1 MGTDWLVGFVVVGA
15 CVACGGCSDR
25 APAGES
31 DAVRCLAPG
40 SSALTNFSIGTTYND
55 QIGVQSFASAYPRSL
70 TLTPSSNSLRLSGTV
85 DDYAAL
91 GVTFAACVDSSAYAG
106 LGFELGGSVGPTGM
120 LTLVVNTRENS
131 PEPPFTAT
139 GTCVPRDPASP
150 YADCRAPYI
159 RLPVSPSAVP
169 TTVPFSDFRGGMPAA
184 AVDPTQVLS
193 VWFTLF
199 WNSTAQ
205 PYSLDLTLGN
215 VALVH

>member
-1 MGTDWLVGFVVVGA
+1 
-15 CVACGGCSDR
+15 
-25 APAGES
+25 
-31 DAVRCLAPG
+31 
-40 SSALTNFSIGTTYND
+40 
-55 QIGVQSFASAYPRSL
+55 
-70 TLTPSSNSLRLSGTV
+70 
-85 DDYAAL
+85 
-91 GVTFAACVDSSAYAG
+91 VTFAACVDASAYTG

-159 RLPVSPSAVP
+159 RLPVSPAAVP
-169 TTVPFSDFRGGMPAA
+169 TTVPFSDVRGGMPAA
-184 AVDPTQVLS
+184 AVDPAQVLS